1 MTDISKLE
9 PNDTTKIAM
18 LECEIERLR
27 AALRIFVGCSYPVA
41 REINQRGHDWRGG
54 DALDYALETA
64 NKALLSRE

>member
-27 AALRIFVGCSYPVA
+27 WALYRIAARSATESPQ
-41 REINQRGHDWRGG
+41 EI
-54 DALDYALETA
+54 A
-64 NKALLSRE
+64 NRALLSRQ